1 MKSKDDKKGK
11 LLLSMLKSAY
21 AAWDTGAFRKNAEY
35 DAVAKTVMAAAE
47 RLHDEKAISAYYY
60 NRLHDEQSANVMA
73 VHDVPDLRS

>member
-11 LLLSMLKSAY
+11 LLLSLLRSAY
-21 AAWDTGAFRKNAEY
+21 AAWDTGVFKKNAEY
-35 DAVAKTVMAAAE
+35 DAVAQTVMDAAE

-73 VHDVPDLRS
+73 AHDIPDLG

>member
-11 LLLSMLKSAY
+11 LLLSMLKLAY
-21 AAWDTGAFRKNAEY
+21 AAWDTGVFRKNAEY
-35 DAVAKTVMAAAE
+35 DAVAQAVMDATE

-73 VHDVPDLRS
+73 VHDIPDLG

>member
-21 AAWDTGAFRKNAEY
+21 AAWDTGVFKKNAEY
-35 DAVAKTVMAAAE
+35 DAVAQTVMDAAE

-60 NRLHDEQSANVMA
+60 NRLRDEQSANVMA
-73 VHDVPDLRS
+73 VHDIPDLG

>member
-21 AAWDTGAFRKNAEY
+21 AAWDTGAFKKNAEY
-35 DAVAKTVMAAAE
+35 DAVAQAVMDAAE

-73 VHDVPDLRS
+73 VHDIPDFRS